1 MKTLAML
8 LLLMGQIAFAG
19 PEVPWPEADQ
29 REVVVEDLQGM
40 WVSWNLDNPQQAF
53 KIQVQEA
60 NFNLSCPY
68 VITVTALNPYSG
80 EVSSKDIDVICSSF
94 PRKVTFILSN
104 DSDDTR
110 QYVEIV
116 GLWKDKAAT
125 ELGRQYLGITVYN
138 YGEFMEKVYQD
149 VFYKISE

>member
-1 MKTLAML
+1 MKSIAMMML
-8 LLLMGQIAFAG
+8 LMCSFAFAG
-19 PEVPWPEADQ
+19 PEVPWPEEDQ
-29 REVVVEDLQGM
+29 REVVVEDLQGL
-40 WVSWNLDNPQQAF
+40 WVSWNLNSPQQAF

-60 NFNLSCPY
+60 NYNLSCPY
-68 VITVTALNPYSG
+68 VVTVTALNPYSG

-104 DSDDTR
+104 DSDNTR

-116 GLWKDKAAT
+116 GLWKDKGAE

-138 YGEFMEKVYQD
+138 YGTFKEKVYED
-149 VFYKISE
+149 IFYKISE

>member
-1 MKTLAML
+1 MKSLVTGIL
-8 LLLMGQIAFAG
+8 LFCSFALAG

-29 REVVVEDLQGM
+29 REVFVEDLQGL
-40 WVSWNLDNPQQAF
+40 WVSWNLNNPQQVF

-80 EVSSKDIDVICSSF
+80 EASSKDIDVICSSF
-94 PRKVTFILSN
+94 PRKVIFILSN
-104 DSDDTR
+104 DSDNTR
-110 QYVEIV
+110 QYVEVV
-116 GLWKDKAAT
+116 GLWKDKSAQ

-138 YGEFMEKVYQD
+138 YGDFKEKVYQD

>member
-1 MKTLAML
+1 MKTIAMCL
-8 LLLMGQIAFAG
+8 LLICNVALAG

-29 REVVVEDLQGM
+29 REVFVQDLQGL
-40 WVSWNLDNPQQAF
+40 WGSFNLNNPQQAF
-53 KIQVQEA
+53 QIKVQEA

-68 VITVTALNPYSG
+68 VVTVTAINPYSG
-80 EVSSKDIDVICSSF
+80 EASSKDIDVICSSF

-104 DSDDTR
+104 ESDDTR

-116 GLWKDKAAT
+116 GLWKDKSAQ

-138 YGEFMEKVYQD
+138 YGEFKEKVYQD
-149 VFYKISE
+149 IFYKISE